1 MNYGTVINY
10 NDGCIEDTIQ
20 AEYREQLGA
29 MMNDKYESILE
40 QVLLNANDRRTAYAE
55 YLARNSDIPNPH
67 AYVYDMSEEDYQA
80 AIAVLPELLI

>member
-10 NDGCIEDTIQ
+10 NDDCIENTLQ
-20 AEYREQLGA
+20 AEYRKQLGA

-67 AYVYDMSEEDYQA
+67 AYVYDMPEEDYQSAIA
-80 AIAVLPELLI
+80 AIPELLI

>member
-20 AEYREQLGA
+20 AEYRKQLGA
-29 MMNDKYESILE
+29 MMNSKYESILE

-80 AIAVLPELLI
+80 AIAVIPELLI

>member
-1 MNYGTVINY
+1 MSPLDVM
-10 NDGCIEDTIQ
+10 Q
-20 AEYREQLGA
+20 SEYRKQLGNI
-29 MMNDKYESILE
+29 MNAKYESILE

-67 AYVYDMSEEDYQA
+67 AYVYDMSEEDYQS

>member
-10 NDGCIEDTIQ
+10 NDGYIEDTIQ

-40 QVLLNANDRRTAYAE
+40 QILFNANDRRTAYAE

-67 AYVYDMSEEDYQA
+67 AYVYDMAEEDYQS

>member
-1 MNYGTVINY
+1 MSPI
-10 NDGCIEDTIQ
+10 DAMQ
-20 AEYREQLGA
+20 SEYRKQLGA
-29 MMNDKYESILE
+29 MVNDKYESLLA

-80 AIAVLPELLI
+80 AIATIPELLI

>member
-10 NDGCIEDTIQ
+10 NDYYIEDHLQ
-20 AEYREQLGA
+20 AEYRKQLGA

-40 QVLLNANDRRTAYAE
+40 QLLLNANDRRTAYAE

-67 AYVYDMSEEDYQA
+67 AYVYDMPEDDYQS

>member
-10 NDGCIEDTIQ
+10 NDGCIDDTMQ
-20 AEYREQLGA
+20 AEYRKQLGA

-55 YLARNSDIPNPH
+55 YLARNSGIPNPH
-67 AYVYDMSEEDYQA
+67 AYVYYMSEEDYQS
-80 AIAVLPELLI
+80 AIATIPELLI